1 MKQGR
6 QMFRKK
12 TSLVRPRAALIPVLL
27 VALLA
32 QCGRAAAAE
41 AAATAQ
47 YAIEQPSQPLAASL
61 QAIALET
68 GTSVL
73 FDPQVVRGRTAHAV
87 SGRLSA
93 FQAIAAA
100 LRGTGLGAELMKDG
114 AIVVRSAGAP
124 GATPATPPSGTP
136 AARDIV

>member
-32 QCGRAAAAE
+32 QCGRAAAE

-124 GATPATPPSGTP
+124 GATPTTPPSGTP